1 LKSSKR
7 IEGGVYDGEDLEY
20 LSDKW
25 ELVGLL
31 QSVKEEWFPQVDYSQ
46 LISEVSG
53 GEFANLGLARA
64 QIVKPR
70 ICLLD
75 EPSNNLD
82 FAGRERLIRYITD
95 FRYTLIAATH
105 DRNIMDCFDKIWE
118 IRDGRLTQID
128 GSFADYLSHVD
139 NRRAEAAHELSEA
152 RKEVKRL
159 KGSLRELEQRQSSR
173 RRGGQRASIEK
184 RGSKMSMNGL
194 KSKLEG
200 TLSRQRSQLLE
211 KRQDAAEA
219 ELVAKNNIEDE
230 HGMRLDGLLPD
241 RDSGKRQIICLS
253 SRTGW
258 QTIIG
263 GDDRVALVGANGVG
277 KSRLV
282 ASITNSSLRCSGPA
296 WAEPLT
302 PDLQSIGILSQNSLH
317 LDHSKTIWDELVQG
331 IASPERQRVFAVIAR
346 LGFSTATPDSLV
358 SELSGGEQ
366 FRLSLAKLLLASP
379 PKQLIVLDESTN
391 SLDIQS
397 LREVRDLLSQFEGAL
412 LVISHDHDFL
422 ESLSLTR
429 WLELSSSGLSEL
441 V

>member
-1 LKSSKR
+1 M
-7 IEGGVYDGEDLEY
+7 
-20 LSDKW
+20 
-25 ELVGLL
+25 
-31 QSVKEEWFPQVDYSQ
+31 
-46 LISEVSG
+46 
-53 GEFANLGLARA
+53 GLARA
-64 QIVKPR
+64 QIAKPR

-82 FAGRERLIRYITD
+82 FAGRERLVRFIAD
-95 FRYTLIAATH
+95 FKYTLIVATH

-128 GSFADYLSHVD
+128 GSFADYLNHVK
-139 NRRAEAAHELSEA
+139 NRRAEATHELNKA

-159 KGSLRELEQRQSSR
+159 KSSLRELEQRQSIR
-173 RRGGQRASIEK
+173 RNGNQRASIQK

-194 KSKLEG
+194 KSKSEG
-200 TLSRQRSQLLE
+200 TLSRQRSQLTE
-211 KRQDAAEA
+211 KRQDAAET
-219 ELVAKNNIEDE
+219 ELAAKNNIEKE
-230 HGMRLDGLLPD
+230 HTMRLDGLLSD
-241 RDSGKRQIICLS
+241 QEGSRRQIICLS
-253 SRTGW
+253 SCTGW

-277 KSRLV
+277 KSRLI
-282 ASITNSSLRCSGPA
+282 ASINNSSLRCSGPA

-302 PDLQSIGILSQNSLH
+302 PDLESIGILSQNSLH

-331 IASPERQRVFAVIAR
+331 IPNLERQRVFAVIAR
-346 LGFSTATPDSLV
+346 LDFSSATPDSLV

-366 FRLSLAKLLLASP
+366 FRLSLAKLLLATP
-379 PKQLIVLDESTN
+379 PKQLIVLDEPTN

-412 LVISHDHDFL
+412 LVISHDRDFL
-422 ESLSLTR
+422 ESLSITR

-441 V
+441 A